1 MRKVCNLYNIL
12 RNLNNGISNVI
23 PKFFFGY
30 LIAGIL
36 AVLALFII
44 QSILIYFFQIKFL
57 ITQIVSTCLAIFVSF
72 TINNIFTFKKRN
84 KKSLSRKITQFF
96 ITNLLS
102 MILNVSIANYI
113 FKILE
118 IWFIASLA
126 GICIAVFF
134 NFFIYKYKI
143 WNDVSIK

>member
-12 RNLNNGISNVI
+12 RNLNNGVSNVI

>member
-1 MRKVCNLYNIL
+1 MKKLFNLYNML
-12 RNLNNGISNVI
+12 KSLNNGISNVL

-30 LIAGIL
+30 LIAGIS

-57 ITQIVSTCLAIFVSF
+57 ITQIVSTCSAIFVSF

-118 IWFIASLA
+118 IWYIASLA
-126 GICIAVFF
+126 GICFAVFF
-134 NFFIYKYKI
+134 NYFIYKYKI
-143 WNDVSIK
+143 WSEVSIK